1 MGLENRMSRQGN
13 PNWGKPTLPVPALPT
28 GFEQQVEKLGLRPEE
43 YQGSPQLR
51 NWCLR
56 NASTLY
62 VPEYLLKLWEI
73 DVKEGWG
80 SPTEYVLITRR
91 H

>member
-1 MGLENRMSRQGN
+1 MSRQGN

-28 GFEQQVEKLGLRPEE
+28 GFEQQVEKLGLSPDE
-43 YQGSPQLR
+43 YQSSTQLR

-56 NASTLY
+56 NASSLY
-62 VPEYLLKLWEI
+62 VPEYLLKLWGI

-80 SPTEYVLITRR
+80 SPTEYVLSTRR

>member
-1 MGLENRMSRQGN
+1 MRHHGN

-28 GFEQQVEKLGLRPEE
+28 GFEQQVEKLGLCPDE
-43 YQGSPQLR
+43 YRDSAKLR

-56 NASTLY
+56 NANQHY
-62 VPEYLLKLWEI
+62 VPESLLKVWGI

-80 SPTEYVLITRR
+80 SPTEYVLTTRR